1 MKAFKNLH
9 FMSAVIIMVMVLLF
23 FSMSLFPFS
32 RGYIN
37 HFFAKIVNPDII
49 EEEEEGI
56 QVKSEEKHEE
66 DVFEEDMSPEVL
78 AERFIRYS
86 FAKDEEDIQK
96 MLANKTFYILSPD
109 GSAFI
114 RRVDGEQHVEGYM
127 ATDKA
132 LSSYRQKWF
141 YTEEDEAIL
150 GLEIAVEGQIKPLTW
165 YLYFK
170 KVQGT
175 WKLYMLENE

>member
-1 MKAFKNLH
+1 
-9 FMSAVIIMVMVLLF
+9 
-23 FSMSLFPFS
+23 MSLFPFS

-37 HFFAKIVNPDII
+37 HFFAKIVNPDMEQ
-49 EEEEEGI
+49 EEEDV
-56 QVKSEEKHEE
+56 QVKAQEKYEE
-66 DVFEEDMSPEVL
+66 DVFDEELSPEVL
-78 AERFIRYS
+78 AERFVKYG
-86 FAKDEEDIQK
+86 FAKDEESIK
-96 MLANKTFYILSPD
+96 KFLADKTFYIISPD

-114 RRVDGEQHVEGYM
+114 RRIDGEQHVEGYM

-132 LSSYRQKWF
+132 LSNYRQKWF

-170 KVQGT
+170 KVKNV